1 MAKKKNDSVS
11 AGSGEQSHSQR
22 DIKIIAVTAFVNDES
37 IENCYKVGMVEVLH
51 KPVRVETI
59 KEVLES
65 YY

>member
-51 KPVRVETI
+51 KPVMVETI